1 MGAEGR
7 GNNKDGIGAFFKGRV
22 AFRRCEAA
30 AYGTQPLILA
40 LKGGTHV
47 FSCRVILIY
56 LCRVIKKKTAVM
68 TPDTK
73 EKIQYSTAVMMIVS
87 AVVLAFICF
96 FLNHYKIE
104 DSVLWYIAQALVYAA
119 SIFGISL
126 LMTLGL
132 MCTYER

>member
-1 MGAEGR
+1 
-7 GNNKDGIGAFFKGRV
+7 
-22 AFRRCEAA
+22 
-30 AYGTQPLILA
+30 
-40 LKGGTHV
+40 
-47 FSCRVILIY
+47 
-56 LCRVIKKKTAVM
+56 M

-73 EKIQYSTAVMMIVS
+73 EKIQYSTAVIMIVSS

-126 LMTLGL
+126 AINTKMGQVKNDVKQYVDKELNKHSN
-132 MCTYER
+132 EKN

>member
-1 MGAEGR
+1 MARDKGIDFPFRLYDRMASR
-7 GNNKDGIGAFFKGRV
+7 SMVAVVPYFCTHFLLSIFAMYTNNI
-22 AFRRCEAA
+22 
-30 AYGTQPLILA
+30 I
-40 LKGGTHV
+40 
-47 FSCRVILIY
+47 
-56 LCRVIKKKTAVM
+56 M

-73 EKIQYSTAVMMIVS
+73 EKIQYSTAVAMIAS

-126 LMTLGL
+126 AIKTKMGEVKNDVKQYVDDELNKHKNAKN
-132 MCTYER
+132 